1 MRRALFLALPLALA
15 ACDGPSIK
23 INARDEGGDNASV
36 SLGNGT
42 IAIKGDGADI
52 SLKVPDINLGAGDFN
67 VDGLKLYPGSKIR
80 EMNVDA
86 EKGKDGRVDVAFD
99 APAALATVKTW
110 FSDALAKNRFKV
122 EAKGDGFE
130 GTTDEGKPFKLE
142 LSADGD
148 QKAKGRIEVGS

>member
-23 INARDEGGDNASV
+23 INAKGGEGDNASV

-52 SLKVPDINLGAGDFN
+52 SLKVPDIDLGAGDFD

-86 EKGKDGRVDVAFD
+86 QGKDGKVDVAFD
-99 APAALATVKTW
+99 APAALPTVKAW
-110 FSDALAKNRFKV
+110 FSEALAKNKFKV
-122 EAKGDGFE
+122 QPRGDGFE
-130 GTTDEGKPFKLE
+130 GATDEGKPFKLE

-148 QKAKGRIEVGS
+148 QKARGRIEVGS